1 MTLVI
6 ALASSKG
13 GAGKTTI
20 TELLAVRALRDGKRV
35 ALVDLDP
42 QQSLSMWLSRRR
54 GESPFKLVN
63 DVSAGHI
70 ADTIRGLRR
79 SGVGLVLI
87 DTPPALTETIEDAIA
102 VADFV
107 LIPAKPTSHDVAA
120 ISPVVDWCKRHDR
133 PFAFVLSEADPEWKI
148 TAGARRTLGTLG
160 DVVTTA
166 ISRRVSYAS
175 APTNGRTGPETDNKK
190 QAAEAKE
197 EVDALWADL
206 MQLVKRAGLQVVS

>member
-6 ALASSKG
+6 TLASSKG

-20 TELLAVRALRDGKRV
+20 TELLAVRALKDGKRV
-35 ALVDLDP
+35 TLVDLDP

-54 GESPFKLVN
+54 GEPPFKLIN
-63 DVSAGHI
+63 DVPAGRV
-70 ADTIRGLRR
+70 ADTIRDLRR

-107 LIPAKPTSHDVAA
+107 LIPAKPTSHDVVA

-133 PFAFVLSEADPEWKI
+133 PFAFVLSEADQEWRI
-148 TAGARRTLGTLG
+148 TTSARKTLSTLG
-160 DVVTTA
+160 DVVATA

-175 APTNGRTGPETDNKK
+175 APTNGRTAPETDDKK
-190 QAAEAKE
+190 QAAAAKE
-197 EVDALWADL
+197 EVDALWVDV
-206 MQLVKRAGLQVVS
+206 MKLVATAGLEAVS